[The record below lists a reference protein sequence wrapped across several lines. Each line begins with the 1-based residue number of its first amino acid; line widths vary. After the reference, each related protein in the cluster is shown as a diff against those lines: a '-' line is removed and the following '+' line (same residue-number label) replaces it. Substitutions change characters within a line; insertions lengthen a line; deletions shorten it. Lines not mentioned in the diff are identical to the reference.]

1 MDTGAQCCLMNRSVY
16 DSLKYKPKLHHR
28 NAALQTV
35 NGEPLHLDGCVE
47 LPFEISGIKMSQTF
61 FIVRNMNR
69 KIILGH
75 DWLQKHG
82 VRLYYDLGCI
92 KVNETYVPLQQDI
105 HISSI
110 VRTHAKTKVKPQTA
124 VICKCKVRNSPDLP
138 ISETYQIS
146 PTDTGFLGHEPGLMV
161 TNSVAKMSGNRF
173 IPVLLVNSTNK
184 TYTVKK
190 GCPIAKVEL
199 VQGQTIS
206 LVDQCKKTS
215 DTCQASEHF
224 KDTDVPEEYRSDV
237 INLLK
242 ANSDLFA
249 QKDSELSHTDTV
261 KMKIDTG
268 EHPPIKLRPY
278 RTPLNNRKVI
288 DDAIDE
294 MLDAKIIERSKSPWS
309 FPVVI
314 VDKKDGS
321 KRFCVDFRAL
331 NKITKSNSY
340 PLPVIDD
347 ILAQLGQAKYFTSLD
362 LKSGYWQVLMYDSDK
377 EKTAFACHRGL
388 FQFNVMPFGL
398 TTAPAIFQ
406 ELMSRVLEGLDKFTV
421 AYLDDILIF
430 SSTLEEHLAHIQSV
444 FDKLREHGLRL
455 KLKKCSFLK
464 SETNYLGFV
473 INEQGIKPEAR
484 KVNVIKALAPPTTVR
499 EVRSLVGMCSYYRRF
514 IPHFSEIAEP
524 IIALTRKYAKFKW
537 DNKCQKAFETLKDKL
552 SEFPVLGYPDP
563 NRKYILY
570 TDASHDCIGACLTQ
584 PCDDVLGS
592 DPCERNERPIYY
604 LSHKLSDTQT
614 RWSTIEKEAF
624 AIHFA
629 LQKLDHYLHNA
640 EFVIKTDHKPLKYL
654 LDSPIQNKK
663 IQLWALGISGYNCRI
678 EYIKGTDNSC
688 ADLLSRIPESAG
700 LTQETDT
707 YEPDINDKAYQINA
721 LNSNRFDPRE
731 FASCKLPP
739 SDSAIKPTLGAEVDM
754 ATEQSKDALVMELII
769 GLQQDKLSKS
779 VQKRHIV
786 MDNVL
791 YYISNADSDPVLR
804 LYIPEHLQDS
814 VIKQYHDWNGHM
826 GLDKTYD
833 TMKQKY
839 YWPNMYKDIY
849 TYVGR
854 CVTCQAR
861 SLQKVKAPLQETDI
875 PPYAFAKIGLDVS
888 GPYPT
893 SLSGNKYIVGFVD
906 WYSGYPEAFAVPD
919 KSADTIAHLIIEE
932 IFPRYGAPLEIV
944 SDNGSENVNK
954 KVKETLEALNIHHVK
969 TSLYH
974 PASNSKVERF
984 HRVLHDVLAKKLK
997 DNVTSWDQFL
1007 NQALAAIRFNVSESS
1022 KFSPFFLLYNRDV
1035 VLPLD
1040 HLLKPRRKYVGE
1052 DAHQIA
1058 LEQQHKS
1065 FVLVHKH
1072 LKRARK
1078 RQKKYAD
1085 RKAKDIKFEVGDPV
1099 YYSIPKKSKLNLGW
1113 RPYYRI
1119 IEKTSPVTFKIKHQ
1133 LNGSVLSCHADNIR
1147 KANVDKW
1154 EIPEPSESRLPRNTT
1169 YVVPPGTD
1177 SSNSDSSDDDVPLAK
1192 LAQRYRHQR
1201 DDSDNE
1207 DPIPRMEL
1215 AKHGRRKEK
1224 WYEEESEQYSDS
1236 ASSVNSMLTDNQDIT
1251 DQSEIMN
1258 CEENQCNSQS
1268 EHSDIDLS
1276 VEQASVVPYH
1286 STKAIQENKPLDTTC
1301 NLLTAI
1307 VSLLEASKAKQ

>member
-1 MDTGAQCCLMNRSVY
+1 MHRRVY
-16 DSLKYKPKLHHR
+16 DSLKCKPKLNHR

-35 NGEPLHLDGCVE
+35 NGEPLKLDGCIE
-47 LPFEISGIKMSQTF
+47 IPMEISGIKMKQTF
-61 FIVRNMNR
+61 FVVPNMNR
-69 KIILGH
+69 KLILGR
-75 DWLQKHG
+75 DWLQNNG
-82 VRLYYDLGCI
+82 VRLYFDLGCI
-92 KVNETYVPLQQDI
+92 RVHQTYVPLQEDI

-110 VRTHAKTKVKPQTA
+110 VRAHTKTKVKAQTA

-138 ISETYQIS
+138 TSETYQIT
-146 PTDTGFLGHEPGLMV
+146 PTNVGFLGHEPGLMV

-173 IPVLLVNSTNK
+173 IPVLVVNSTNK
-184 TYTVKK
+184 TYTIKK
-190 GCPIAKVEL
+190 GCPIAKVEQ
-199 VQGQTIS
+199 VQGQTIMEVS
-206 LVDQCKKTS
+206 QCTNKANTHQTHETFE
-215 DTCQASEHF
+215 DVE
-224 KDTDVPEEYRSDV
+224 VPEKYRSDV

-242 ANSDLFA
+242 VNADLFA
-249 QKDSELSHTDTV
+249 DKDSDLSHTDTV
-261 KMKIDTG
+261 KMKLDTG

-288 DDAIDE
+288 DNAIDE
-294 MLDAKIIERSKSPWS
+294 MLDAKIIQRSKSPWS

-314 VDKKDGS
+314 VDKKDGT

-347 ILAQLGQAKYFTSLD
+347 ILALLGQAKFFTSLD
-362 LKSGYWQVLMYDSDK
+362 LKSGYWQVLMNETDK

-388 FQFNVMPFGL
+388 FEFNVMPFGL
-398 TTAPAIFQ
+398 TTSPAVFQ

-421 AYLDDILIF
+421 AYLDDILIY
-430 SSTLEEHLAHIQSV
+430 SNTLDEHLAHIQNV
-444 FDKLREHGLRL
+444 FNRLREHSLRL

-473 INEQGIKPEAR
+473 INENGIKPEAR
-484 KVNVIKALAPPTTVR
+484 KVNVIMSLAPPTTVR

-514 IPHFSEIAEP
+514 IPRFSEIAEP

-537 DNKCQKAFETLKDKL
+537 DAKCQSSFETLKTHL
-552 SEFPVLGYPDP
+552 AAYPVLGYPDP
-563 NRKYILY
+563 NKPYILY

-584 PCDDVLGS
+584 TCDDVS
-592 DPCERNERPIYY
+592 DTDNRGKNECEKNEKPIYY

-624 AIHFA
+624 AIHFS

-654 LDSPIQNKK
+654 LDSPMQNKK
-663 IQLWALGISGYNCRI
+663 VQLWALGISGYNCRI

-688 ADLLSRIPESAG
+688 ADLLSRIPQSAG
-700 LTQETDT
+700 LTQENDA
-707 YEPDINDKAYQINA
+707 YEPDISDKAYQINA
-721 LNSNRFDPRE
+721 LNSNRFDPKE

-739 SDSAIKPTLGAEVDM
+739 SETVIKPNLGDDVDM
-754 ATEQSKDALVMELII
+754 ATEQSKDAVIMELKI
-769 GLQQDKLSKS
+769 GLQNDKLPKS
-779 VQKRHIV
+779 IQKRHIV
-786 MDNVL
+786 MDNIL
-791 YYISNADSDPVLR
+791 YFISNADSDPVLR
-804 LYIPEHLQDS
+804 LYIPEHLRDF
-814 VIKQYHDWNGHM
+814 VIKQYHDLNGHM
-826 GLDKTYD
+826 GTDKTYD
-833 TMKQKY
+833 SMKSKY
-839 YWPNMYKDIY
+839 YWPNMYKEVYD
-849 TYVGR
+849 YVGC

-861 SLQKVKAPLQETDI
+861 SLQKHKAPLQETDI

-932 IFPRYGAPLEIV
+932 IFPRYGTPLEIV
-944 SDNGSENVNK
+944 TDNGSENVNR

-969 TSLYH
+969 TSFYH

-984 HRVLHDVLAKKLK
+984 HRVLHDVLSKKLK
-997 DNVTSWDQFL
+997 NDVTTWDLHL

-1040 HLLKPRRKYVGE
+1040 NILKPRRKYMGE
-1052 DAHQIA
+1052 NAHQIA

-1085 RKAKDIKFEVGDPV
+1085 RKAKDDHFEVGDPV
-1099 YYSIPKKSKLNLGW
+1099 YYSIPKPNKLSLGW
-1113 RPYYRI
+1113 KPYYRI
-1119 IEKTSPVTFKIKHQ
+1119 IEKSSPVNFKIKHQ
-1133 LNGSVLSCHADNIR
+1133 LDGSVIPCHADNIR
-1147 KANVDKW
+1147 KAKVDTW
-1154 EIPEPSESRLPRNTT
+1154 EIPEPSRSLRKTA
-1169 YVVPPGTD
+1169 YVVPPETDTSSSSED
-1177 SSNSDSSDDDVPLAK
+1177 SSEDNVPLAR
-1192 LAQRYRHQR
+1192 LARRYRHER
-1201 DDSDNE
+1201 EDSE
-1207 DPIPRMEL
+1207 SEGPIPKMEL
-1215 AKHGRRKEK
+1215 AKHGRRKKK
-1224 WYEEESEQYSDS
+1224 WYEDDSDSSSDSSSNTQLSEQQNTAD
-1236 ASSVNSMLTDNQDIT
+1236 ASESMECDTLSVKSVN
-1251 DQSEIMN
+1251 EA
-1258 CEENQCNSQS
+1258 C
-1268 EHSDIDLS
+1268 
-1276 VEQASVVPYH
+1276 VVPY
-1286 STKAIQENKPLDTTC
+1286 QENKFNRTKKPLEATC
-1301 NLLTAI
+1301 ELLTGI
-1307 VSLLEASKAKQ
+1307 VGLLKASQTGVI